1 MSLLRLWRVL
11 RRRRNDDAIL
21 REELA
26 AHLQALEEHYRAAGL
41 SEEAART
48 AARRQFGNVTNVKED
63 VRAEFSFGGLE
74 RLAQDVRYAARTLR
88 ASPGFTLAAAGSLAL
103 AIGGSMAVFTL
114 LNAVVLRSLP
124 IDEPDRVFHVLRANS
139 NDAVGRLAWPAIQRA
154 QKELAG
160 RAEIAAVSRIASMQL
175 EPEGRGAGNGER
187 GPGARGTVQLVSGE
201 YFQLLRQRPQR
212 GRLLTERDNVT
223 VGAHP
228 VAVIS
233 DAYWRRQLSAS
244 ETAVGSRLT
253 INGSAFTVIGVAEP
267 QFFGTTL
274 TLRSPDVWIPL
285 VMQPIVRYAQ
295 SASSHDGADTRQPW
309 PPQETIEWLSGF
321 ARVPRDTDPSAI
333 AAALTAQRQREA
345 VTQFSGDS
353 FGNMRDI
360 VRSERILL
368 EPASRGLSP
377 FRDTTSSSLF
387 VLLGMMGVLLAVA
400 CGNVAGLLIA
410 RASARERE
418 IAVRLSIGAGRMHV
432 MRQLLMESLLLGAA
446 AGAAGIVFAFWSR
459 SALLKMFA
467 PTADVIT
474 IDLGFDTRVFTFAIG
489 VSIATGVACG
499 IFPAIRG
506 TRVSLAD
513 ALKSQTRATSGGRP
527 SLFVGKAL
535 VALQMAFCL
544 LALVV
549 AALFG
554 RSLQLLTSMDIGYDR
569 EHVVTARLDVR
580 TLGYTANQ
588 RQLFYKRILE
598 RMRQIPGV
606 TSASLSMNGP
616 LGGVE
621 SIGDFGIE
629 GYTPSQ
635 GERLRSHRE
644 VVTEDYFSTVG
655 LRLVKG
661 RSFEPA
667 DHSPGNRNTVVNE
680 TIARRFFKNGD
691 AVGKRWDWGSPIG
704 PDGFII
710 VGVVQDAKYVDLRTP
725 PSNMVYQLAATEP
738 DALLSDLEIRATG
751 SLTTMAATVRQVLA
765 ESEPRLPVLEVMP
778 LSGRMAQRVSQDTLI
793 ARLTSIFSAIALF
806 LTCLGLYGTISYGIN
821 RRVPEIGLRMA
832 LGADR
837 RSVLRLILREA
848 LLLVSLGAIVGVP
861 LAYLA
866 GRSLRTMLYEVPPLD
881 PISYGAGAMVL
892 IAVSVLAACLPA
904 RRASRIDPMLA
915 LNRS

>member
-11 RRRRNDDAIL
+11 RRRRGDDAIL
-21 REELA
+21 QEELS
-26 AHLQALEEHYRAAGL
+26 AHLQALEAHYRAEGL
-41 SEEAART
+41 SAEAART
-48 AARRQFGNVTNVKED
+48 AARRQFGNVTSVKED
-63 VRAEFSFGGLE
+63 VREEFSFGGLE
-74 RLAQDVRYAARTLR
+74 RFAQDVRYAVRTLR
-88 ASPGFTLAAAGSLAL
+88 ASPGFTLMAVGSLAL

-124 IDEPDRVFHVLRANS
+124 IHEPDRVFQALRAS
-139 NDAVGRLAWPAIQRA
+139 SDETVGRLAWPAIQRA

-160 RAEIAAVSRIASMQL
+160 RAEIAAVSRIAAMQL
-175 EPEGRGAGNGER
+175 EPEGRGAGKAE
-187 GPGARGTVQLVSGE
+187 RGTVQLVSGE
-201 YFQLLRQRPQR
+201 YFELLRQRPQR
-212 GRLLTERDNVT
+212 GRLLTGSDNVT

-244 ETAVGSRLT
+244 ETAVGSHLT
-253 INGSAFTVIGVAEP
+253 INGSAFTVIGIAEP

-295 SASSHDGADTRQPW
+295 NASSHDGADTRRPW
-309 PPQETIEWLSGF
+309 PPQETIEWLSAF
-321 ARVPRDTDPSAI
+321 VRVPRATDPSAI
-333 AAALTAQRQREA
+333 AAVLTVQRQREA
-345 VTQFSGDS
+345 VTLFSGGS

-360 VRSERILL
+360 VRSEKILL

-377 FRDTTSSSLF
+377 FRDNTSSSLF
-387 VLLGMMGVLLAVA
+387 VLLAMMGVLLAVA

-418 IAVRLSIGAGRMHV
+418 IAVRLSIGAGRMQV
-432 MRQLLMESLLLGAA
+432 VRQMLTESLLLGAA
-446 AGAAGIVFAFWSR
+446 AGGAGVVLAFWSR

-467 PTADVIT
+467 PTANLIT
-474 IDLGFDTRVFTFAIG
+474 MDIGFDARVFTFAIG
-489 VSIATGVACG
+489 VSIATGVVCG

-506 TRVSLAD
+506 TRVPLAD
-513 ALKSQTRATSGGRP
+513 AIKAQTRATGGGR

-549 AALFG
+549 AALFV
-554 RSLQLLTSMDIGYDR
+554 RSLQSLTSMDIGYDR

-580 TLGYTANQ
+580 TLGYTAEQ
-588 RQLFYKRILE
+588 RQALYERILE

-606 TSASLSMNGP
+606 ISASLSLNGP
-616 LGGVE
+616 LAGAE
-621 SIGDFGIE
+621 TIGDFGIE
-629 GYTPSQ
+629 GYTPGE
-635 GERLRSHRE
+635 GERLRSNGD
-644 VVTEDYFSTVG
+644 VVTADYFSTVG
-655 LRLVKG
+655 LRLLQG
-661 RSFEPA
+661 RLFGPA
-667 DHSPGNRNTVVNE
+667 DHAPGNRNTIVNE

-691 AVGKRWDWGSPIG
+691 AIGKRWDWGSPVG
-704 PDGFII
+704 PDGFVI
-710 VGVVQDAKYVDLRTP
+710 VGVVEDAKYVDLRTP
-725 PSNMVYQLAATEP
+725 TPNMVYELAATQR
-738 DALLSDLEIRATG
+738 DAMLNDLEIRTARSPT
-751 SLTTMAATVRQVLA
+751 SMTATVRQVLE
-765 ESEPRLPVLEVMP
+765 ESEPRLPVDVTP
-778 LSGRMAQRVSQDTLI
+778 LSGRVAQRVSQDTLI
-793 ARLTSIFSAIALF
+793 AGLTSVFSAIALF
-806 LTCLGLYGTISYGIN
+806 LACLGLYGTISYGIN

-861 LAYLA
+861 LAYIA
-866 GRSLRTMLYEVPPLD
+866 GRSLRTMLYEIPPLD
-881 PISYGAGAMVL
+881 PISYAGGAIVL
-892 IAVSVLAACLPA
+892 IAVSVLAAFLPA
-904 RRASRIDPMLA
+904 RRASRIEPVLA

>member
-1 MSLLRLWRVL
+1 MSLFRLWRVL
-11 RRRRNDDAIL
+11 RRRRADDAIL
-21 REELA
+21 REELL
-26 AHLQALEEHYRAAGL
+26 AHLQALEEHYRAEGL
-41 SEEAART
+41 SAEAART
-48 AARRQFGNVTNVKED
+48 AARRQFGNVTTVRED
-63 VRAEFSFGGLE
+63 VREEFSFGGLE
-74 RLAQDVRYAARTLR
+74 RLAHDVRYAARTLR
-88 ASPGFTLAAAGSLAL
+88 ASPGFTLMAAGSLAL
-103 AIGGSMAVFTL
+103 ALGGSMTVFTL

-124 IDEPDRVFHVLRANS
+124 IHEPDRVFQAFRAGR
-139 NDAVGRLAWPAIQRA
+139 DETVGRLAWPAIQRA

-160 RAEIAAVSRIASMQL
+160 RAEIAAVSSIAGMQL
-175 EPEGRGAGNGER
+175 EPEGRGAGKAER
-187 GPGARGTVQLVSGE
+187 GGVQLVSGE
-201 YFQLLRQRPQR
+201 YFELLRQQPQR
-212 GRLLTERDNVT
+212 GRLLTGSDNVT
-223 VGAHP
+223 VGADS

-244 ETAVGSRLT
+244 ETAVGSSLK
-253 INGSAFTVIGVAEP
+253 INGGAFTVVGIAEP

-309 PPQETIEWLSGF
+309 PPQETIEWLSAF
-321 ARVPRDTDPSAI
+321 VRVPRATDPSAI
-333 AAALTAQRQREA
+333 ATALTVQRQREA
-345 VTQFSGDS
+345 VTLFSGGS
-353 FGNMRDI
+353 FENMRDI

-368 EPASRGLSP
+368 KPASRGLSP
-377 FRDTTSSSLF
+377 FRDNTSSSLF
-387 VLLGMMGVLLAVA
+387 VLLAMMGVLLAVA
-400 CGNVAGLLIA
+400 CANVAGLTIA

-418 IAVRLSIGAGRMHV
+418 IAVRVSIGAGRMHV
-432 MRQLLMESLLLGAA
+432 VRQMLTESLLLGAA
-446 AGAAGIVFAFWSR
+446 AGAAGVVLAFLSR

-467 PTADVIT
+467 PTANLIT
-474 IDLGFDTRVFTFAIG
+474 MDIGFDARVFTFAIG

-513 ALKSQTRATSGGRP
+513 ALKVQTRATSRGP

-549 AALFG
+549 AALFV

-569 EHVVTARLDVR
+569 EHVMTARLDVR
-580 TLGYTANQ
+580 TLGYTAEQ
-588 RQLFYKRILE
+588 RQALYGRILE

-606 TSASLSMNGP
+606 TSASLSLNGP
-616 LGGVE
+616 LAGPE
-621 SIGDFGIE
+621 TIGDFGIE
-629 GYTPSQ
+629 SYTPGQ
-635 GERLRSHRE
+635 GERLRTNSE

-655 LRLVKG
+655 LRLQQG
-661 RSFEPA
+661 RLFGPA
-667 DHSPGNRNTVVNE
+667 DHAPGNRNTIVNE
-680 TIARRFFKNGD
+680 TIARRFFNNGD
-691 AVGKRWDWGSPIG
+691 AIGKRWDWGSPVG
-704 PDGFII
+704 PDGFVI
-710 VGVVQDAKYVDLRTP
+710 VGVVEDAKYVDLRTP
-725 PSNMVYQLAATEP
+725 PPNMVYQLAAAQLDP
-738 DALLSDLEIRATG
+738 VLSDLEIRTAG
-751 SLTTMAATVRQVLA
+751 SPTTMTATVRQVLA
-765 ESEPRLPVLEVMP
+765 ESEPRLPVLDVMP

-806 LTCLGLYGTISYGIN
+806 LACLGLYGTISYGIN

-861 LAYLA
+861 LAYIA
-866 GRSLRTMLYEVPPLD
+866 GRSLRPMLYEIPSLD
-881 PISYGAGAMVL
+881 PISYGVGAIVL
-892 IAVSVLAACLPA
+892 IAVGVLAALLPA
-904 RRASRIDPMLA
+904 RRASRIDPKLA

>member
-1 MSLLRLWRVL
+1 MSLLRFWRVL
-11 RRRRNDDAIL
+11 RRRRDDDAIL
-21 REELA
+21 GEELS
-26 AHLQALEEHYRAAGL
+26 AHLQALEEHYRAEGL
-41 SEEAART
+41 SAEAART
-48 AARRQFGNVTNVKED
+48 AARRQFGNVINVKED
-63 VRAEFSFGGLE
+63 VREEFSFGGLE
-74 RLAQDVRYAARTLR
+74 RLGQDIRYAARTLR
-88 ASPGFTLAAAGSLAL
+88 ASPGFTLMAVGSLAV

-124 IDEPDRVFHVLRANS
+124 IHEPDRVFHALSSSRGET
-139 NDAVGRLAWPAIQRA
+139 VGRLAWPAIQRA

-160 RAEIAAVSRIASMQL
+160 RAEIAAVSRIAGMQL
-175 EPEGRGAGNGER
+175 EPEGRGAGKAE
-187 GPGARGTVQLVSGE
+187 RGTVQLVSGE
-201 YFQLLRQRPQR
+201 YFELLRQRPQR
-212 GRLLTERDNVT
+212 GRLLTGSDNVT
-223 VGAHP
+223 IGAHP

-233 DAYWRRQLSAS
+233 DAYWRRQLAAS
-244 ETAVGSRLT
+244 ETAVGSHLT
-253 INGSAFTVIGVAEP
+253 VNGHAFTVIGIAEP

-295 SASSHDGADTRQPW
+295 NASSHDGADTRQPW
-309 PPQETIEWLSGF
+309 PPQETIEWLSAF
-321 ARVPRDTDPSAI
+321 VRVPRATDPSTI
-333 AAALTAQRQREA
+333 AAALTVQRQREA
-345 VTQFSGDS
+345 VSLFSGDS
-353 FGNMRDI
+353 FRNMRDI
-360 VRSERILL
+360 VRSEQILL

-410 RASARERE
+410 RASAREHE

-432 MRQLLMESLLLGAA
+432 VRQMLTESLLLGAA
-446 AGAAGIVFAFWSR
+446 AGTAGVVLAFWSR

-467 PTADVIT
+467 PTANLIT
-474 IDLGFDTRVFTFAIG
+474 LDIGFDARVFTFAIG
-489 VSIATGVACG
+489 LSIATGVVCG

-506 TRVSLAD
+506 TRVSLAH
-513 ALKSQTRATSGGRP
+513 ALKAQTRASSGGRR

-549 AALFG
+549 AALFV

-580 TLGYTANQ
+580 TLGYTAEQ
-588 RQLFYKRILE
+588 RQALYERILE

-606 TSASLSMNGP
+606 TSASLSLNGP
-616 LGGVE
+616 LAGSETIGTFGV
-621 SIGDFGIE
+621 E
-629 GYTPSQ
+629 GYTPAQ
-635 GERLRSHRE
+635 GERLRSNGE

-655 LRLVKG
+655 LRLLQG
-661 RSFEPA
+661 RLFGPA
-667 DHSPGNRNTVVNE
+667 DRAPGNRNTIVNE
-680 TIARRFFKNGD
+680 TIARRFFNGD
-691 AVGKRWDWGSPIG
+691 AIGKRWDWGSPVG
-704 PDGFII
+704 PDAFVI
-710 VGVVQDAKYVDLRTP
+710 VGVVEDAKYVDLRTSAP
-725 PSNMVYQLAATEP
+725 NMVYQLAAAQRN
-738 DALLSDLEIRATG
+738 ALLSDLEIRTAG
-751 SLTTMAATVRQVLA
+751 SPTTMTATVRQVLA
-765 ESEPRLPVLEVMP
+765 ESEPRLPVLEVTP
-778 LSGRMAQRVSQDTLI
+778 LSGRMAQRVSQDALV

-806 LTCLGLYGTISYGIN
+806 LACLGLYGTISYGIN

-861 LAYLA
+861 LAYIA
-866 GRSLRTMLYEVPPLD
+866 GRSLRTMLYEIPPLD
-881 PISYGAGAMVL
+881 PIAYGGGAIVL
-892 IAVSVLAACLPA
+892 IAVSVLAAFLPA

>member
-11 RRRRNDDAIL
+11 RRRRDDDAIL
-21 REELA
+21 REELS
-26 AHLQALEEHYRAAGL
+26 AHLQALEEHYRAEGL
-41 SEEAART
+41 SAEAART

-63 VRAEFSFGGLE
+63 VREEFSFGGLE

-88 ASPGFTLAAAGSLAL
+88 ASPGFTLMAVGSLAL

-124 IDEPDRVFHVLRANS
+124 IHEPDRVFQALRAS
-139 NDAVGRLAWPAIQRA
+139 GDETVGRLAWPTIQRA
-154 QKELAG
+154 QKQLAG
-160 RAEIAAVSRIASMQL
+160 RAEIAAVSRIAGMQL

-187 GPGARGTVQLVSGE
+187 GTVQLVSGE
-201 YFQLLRQRPQR
+201 YFELLRQRPQR
-212 GRLLTERDNVT
+212 GRLLTGSDNVT

-244 ETAVGSRLT
+244 ETAVGSNLT
-253 INGSAFTVIGVAEP
+253 INGSAFTVIGIAEP

-274 TLRSPDVWIPL
+274 ALRSPDVWIPL

-295 SASSHDGADTRQPW
+295 NASSHDGADTRQPW
-309 PPQETIEWLSGF
+309 PPQETIEWLSAF
-321 ARVPRDTDPSAI
+321 VRVPRATDPSAI
-333 AAALTAQRQREA
+333 AAALTVQRQREA
-345 VTQFSGDS
+345 VTLFSGGS

-377 FRDTTSSSLF
+377 FRDNTSSSLF
-387 VLLGMMGVLLAVA
+387 VLLAMMGVLLAVA

-432 MRQLLMESLLLGAA
+432 MRQLLTESLLLGAA
-446 AGAAGIVFAFWSR
+446 AGAAGIVLAFWSR

-467 PTADVIT
+467 PSANLIT
-474 IDLGFDTRVFTFAIG
+474 MDIGFDARVFTFAIG

-513 ALKSQTRATSGGRP
+513 ALTAQTRATSGGRQ

-580 TLGYTANQ
+580 TLRYTAEQ
-588 RQLFYKRILE
+588 RQAFYGRILE
-598 RMRQIPGV
+598 RIRQIPGV

-616 LGGVE
+616 LSGSE
-621 SIGDFGIE
+621 TIGNFGIE
-629 GYTPSQ
+629 GYTPGE
-635 GERLRSHRE
+635 GERLRSNGE

-655 LRLVKG
+655 LRLLQG
-661 RSFEPA
+661 RLFEPA
-667 DHSPGNRNTVVNE
+667 DHAPGNRNTIVNE
-680 TIARRFFKNGD
+680 TVARRFFKNGD
-691 AVGKRWDWGSPIG
+691 AIGKRWDWGSPVG
-704 PDGFII
+704 PDGFVI
-710 VGVVQDAKYVDLRTP
+710 VGVIEDAKYVDLRTP
-725 PSNMVYQLAATEP
+725 PLNMVYQLAAAQP
-738 DALLSDLEIRATG
+738 DDVLSDLEIRTAG
-751 SLTTMAATVRQVLA
+751 SPTTMTANVRQVLA
-765 ESEPRLPVLEVMP
+765 ESEPRLPVLEVTP

-793 ARLTSIFSAIALF
+793 ARLTSVFSAIALF
-806 LTCLGLYGTISYGIN
+806 LACLGLYGTISYGVN
-821 RRVPEIGLRMA
+821 RRTPEIGLRMA

-861 LAYLA
+861 LAYIA
-866 GRSLRTMLYEVPPLD
+866 GRSLRTMLYEIPPLD
-881 PISYGAGAMVL
+881 PISYGGGAIVL
-892 IAVSVLAACLPA
+892 IAVSVLAAFLPA
-904 RRASRIDPMLA
+904 RRASRIEPVLA